1 MTVRFFYTSYTFL
14 LLALL
19 GFRLLPWLRNGGKRR
34 QATLSHGLFCCFS
47 LYNEEKNVSHC
58 INSLFKCAE
67 KYDGLCEIIVV
78 DDSSSDFTYVIAW
91 AAIQLNRRRYPKVR
105 GKVVRHS
112 TNLGK
117 VEAVKTGL
125 NKALGTLIAVVDGDS
140 WWMPNTLLK
149 LVDHMLLNRKKA
161 VTGYVHPSDG
171 NA

>member
-1 MTVRFFYTSYTFL
+1 MV
-14 LLALL
+14 
-19 GFRLLPWLRNGGKRR
+19 
-34 QATLSHGLFCCFS
+34 CFVVS
-47 LYNEEKNVSHC
+47 AYDEEKNVSHC

-67 KYDGLCEIIVV
+67 KYDGLCEVIVV

-112 TNLGK
+112 TNLGEI
-117 VEAVKTGL
+117 EAVKTGL